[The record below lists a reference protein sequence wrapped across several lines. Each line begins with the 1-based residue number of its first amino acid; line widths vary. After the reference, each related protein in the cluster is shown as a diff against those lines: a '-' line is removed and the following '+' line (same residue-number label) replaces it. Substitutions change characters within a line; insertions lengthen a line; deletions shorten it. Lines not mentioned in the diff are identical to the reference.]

1 MVSLLEEGLREV
13 TLTSIRLRLRRVTK
27 IHHDVLIFLYFFI
40 APFDTPPLA
49 GGREDLVSLL
59 EEGLREVT
67 LTSIRLSLR
76 RVTKIHHD
84 VFICYYF
91 FSAPFD
97 TFPPWRRTTQGT
109 ASKQK
114 VLVTTSEKLR
124 LKSWIPLKSR
134 RKVYDLACLN
144 WLHSNYSK
152 WQNPISKFF
161 PWYFA

>member
-1 MVSLLEEGLREV
+1 MVAQFSVRYACPLNMHQRQIVLPTSFGGKSWMLRFRIERNPQ
-13 TLTSIRLRLRRVTK
+13 LGYI
-27 IHHDVLIFLYFFI
+27 
-40 APFDTPPLA
+40 
-49 GGREDLVSLL
+49 SLL